1 MRPYPMIA
9 VAVLLG
15 PSANPCEQVAVVSDT
30 AKYLLLDG
38 ETLALRDVGDLRWMG
53 VWGIDAVIPGSTSA
67 GFAFVF

>member
-9 VAVLLG
+9 AAVVLG
-15 PSANPCEQVAVVSDT
+15 LSANPCEQVAVVSDT

>member
-15 PSANPCEQVAVVSDT
+15 LSANPCEQVTVVSDT

-53 VWGIDAVIPGSTSA
+53 VWGIDAVIPVRLQRASPS
-67 GFAFVF
+67 